1 MGLQLNKIGTH
12 SQLMNRTVKKR
23 GFYMREEKVVQCN
36 GTIYVVQ
43 EGDTMYKIAKK
54 FRINLETIMQNNPYL
69 NVFNLKIGDEVCLPL
84 KNIQTIENR
93 YPYVVKSHQT
103 IWDILKE
110 HQISFE
116 DLAKGNTIV
125 KELSLPAGTVLM
137 IDKKNKVAYNLE

>member
-1 MGLQLNKIGTH
+1 
-12 SQLMNRTVKKR
+12 MNRIVKKR
-23 GFYMREEKVVQCN
+23 GFYMREEKSIQCN

-84 KNIQTIENR
+84 KKIPAIENR

-116 DLAKGNTIV
+116 DLAKGNTVV